1 MWVPCYPVLSL
12 PPYPLPFKALFA
24 VGFGAWDASVIMGA
38 KAFELALDAKY

>member
-1 MWVPCYPVLSL
+1 VSENPGPAEPPSIYP
-12 PPYPLPFKALFA
+12 PPSKALFA